1 MTMHTKVSGVWKQIN
16 GVYVKVSGTWKTVN
30 KVSVKV
36 GEVWKD
42 IFVGGAPSIPEGL
55 IVPYNGTTAPDG
67 WSLFTSANGKYL
79 VGAGTSYAV
88 GATGGSNTLNHTL
101 VAAGSHGGTFFVL
114 GSGGSY
120 GRGAAGSHNHTY
132 SFSCDPLRRKL
143 VLIQAGSEQAQ
154 FPQNTIVLSNQSAMA
169 GLTQLFNNELSLGLA
184 SDTTG
189 TIAADSSK
197 TPTSSSSG
205 AHNHTG
211 SYCAAPG
218 TNPQDV
224 HCYLTNQ
231 GAHTHTVTVDTFSWA
246 VKKRILTA
254 FSDAAATFNLAANMI
269 GLYENTTPP
278 VGWSLCNGANGTPD
292 MRDYFIYFGDKA
304 NVGAASGDNTMGWN
318 YSTDTAGS
326 HQHKGAQGTATG
338 TASASHYTAI
348 TNSHSGSA
356 SGQTYLPPYYA
367 LAFIMYTG

>member
-1 MTMHTKVSGVWKQIN
+1 MSNVNIDGTWKSITGIFAN
-16 GVYVKVSGTWKTVN
+16 VDGTWKTVN
-30 KVSVKV
+30 KASVKV

-42 IFVGGAPSIPEGL
+42 IFVGAPSIPEGL
-55 IVPYNGTTAPDG
+55 IIPYNGTTAPDG

-79 VGAGTSYAV
+79 VGAGTSY
-88 GATGGSNTLNHTL
+88 GIGETGGSNTLNHTL
-101 VAAGSHGGTFFVL
+101 VAAGSHGGTVFL
-114 GSGGSY
+114 IGGGGGGSY
-120 GRGAAGSHNHTY
+120 GQGAAGSHDHTY

-143 VLIQAGSEQAQ
+143 VLIKAESEQAQ
-154 FPQNTIVLSNQSAMA
+154 FPQNAIVLSNQSAMT
-169 GLTQLFNNELSLGLA
+169 GLTQLFNNELSLGLV

-205 AHNHTG
+205 AHSHTG
-211 SYCAAPG
+211 SGGVASGPTSQFVYG
-218 TNPQDV
+218 
-224 HCYLTNQ
+224 YLTDQ
-231 GAHTHTVTVDTFSWA
+231 GAHTHTVTVNTFSWA

-269 GLYENTTPP
+269 GLYESLTPP
-278 VGWSLCNGANGTPD
+278 SGWSLCNGANGTPD

-326 HQHKGAQGTATG
+326 HQHKGGSGTTSSPTTG
-338 TASASHYTAI
+338 YHSNAVTH
-348 TNSHSGSA
+348 SHSGSA

>member
-1 MTMHTKVSGVWKQIN
+1 MSNVNIN
-16 GVYVKVSGTWKTVN
+16 GTWKSITGISANVDGTWKTVN

-42 IFVGGAPSIPEGL
+42 IFVGVPSIPEGL
-55 IVPYNGTTAPDG
+55 IIPYNGTTAPDG
-67 WSLFTSANGKYL
+67 WSLFISANGKYL

-101 VAAGSHGGTFFVL
+101 AAAGSHGGSHFIIE
-114 GSGGSY
+114 SGTSY
-120 GRGAAGSHNHTY
+120 GENAAGSHNHTY

-143 VLIQAGSEQAQ
+143 VLIKAGSEQAQ
-154 FPQNTIVLSNQSAMA
+154 FPQNAIVLSNQSAMT

-205 AHNHTG
+205 AHSHTG
-211 SYCAAPG
+211 SGGKTPSGIDQEAY
-218 TNPQDV
+218 N
-224 HCYLTNQ
+224 YLANQ
-231 GAHTHTVTVDTFSWA
+231 GAHTHTVTVNTFSWA

-278 VGWSLCNGANGTPD
+278 DGWSLCNGANGTPD

-304 NVGAASGDNTMGWN
+304 NVGDASGDNTMGWN

-326 HQHKGAQGTATG
+326 HQHRGGPGLSIAPVLAVHSNAVT
-338 TASASHYTAI
+338 H
-348 TNSHSGSA
+348 SHSGSA